1 MSCNLFD
8 FKEKIDDKELKKCAK
23 IIEKGGVGIFP
34 TETVYGIGANAL
46 DEMAV
51 NKIFAA
57 KKRPSD
63 NPLIVHIS
71 DMNML
76 NLACDVSKLSNIQ
89 KKLIDKFFPGPF
101 TIILPKSKNIPYNVT
116 AGLET
121 VGVRMP
127 DNVIANRLIKFATV
141 PIAAPSANASGKPS
155 GTQVEDI
162 YDELSSS
169 VDFIIDGGR
178 TNIGI
183 ESTVV
188 KVDND
193 KVIILRPGKITV
205 EDLESVVGSG
215 NVLLAP
221 QLFVAPKPNE
231 KVESPG
237 MKHRHY
243 APKCKCVLV
252 YSDKEKLQIDE
263 VNKLIDD
270 NRTKYS
276 KICILGFNEHIEAFK
291 NVNSKK
297 KNIEYISLGSI
308 NNYFEISKNIFTAL
322 RKLDRISCDF
332 AIIEAVKK
340 QGIGIGIMNR
350 LIRACEYNEI
360 IVK

>member
-1 MSCNLFD
+1 MLCSLVD
-8 FKEKIDDKELKKCAK
+8 FKEKINEVELKKCAK
-23 IIEKGGVGIFP
+23 IINEGGVGIFP

-46 DEMAV
+46 DEIAV

-76 NLACDVSKLSNIQ
+76 KLACDFSKLSDIQ
-89 KKLIDKFFPGPF
+89 KKLINKFFPGPF
-101 TIILPKSKNIPYNVT
+101 TIILPKAKNIPYNVT

-121 VGVRMP
+121 VGIRMP
-127 DNVIANRLIKFATV
+127 DNSIANRLIALSKV

-155 GTQVEDI
+155 GTCVEDI
-162 YDELSSS
+162 YEELSNS

-188 KVDND
+188 KVKGD

-205 EDLESVVGSG
+205 EDIEEVVGKG
-215 NVLLAP
+215 KVLLAP
-221 QLFVAPKPNE
+221 QLFVAPKPDE

-237 MKHRHY
+237 MKHSHY

-252 YSDKEKLQIDE
+252 YSNDAEKQVDEIKNIINKNKDKYK
-263 VNKLIDD
+263 
-270 NRTKYS
+270 
-276 KICILGFNEHIEAFK
+276 KICILGFDEHKDIIE
-291 NVNSKK
+291 NSNL
-297 KNIEYISLGSI
+297 NIEFIDLGSI
-308 NNYFEISKNIFTAL
+308 NDYLQISKNIFCAL
-322 RKLDRISCDF
+322 RKLDKISCDF
-332 AIIEAVKK
+332 AVIEAVKK

-360 IVK
+360 IV